1 VYKNLQVLEGIPSDQ
16 LISTMRF
23 ISASLGVE
31 CRYCHV
37 QDHFDNDDKKP
48 KQSARDM
55 MRMMA
60 TINKDSFSGDRE
72 VTCYS
77 CHKGSPKPD
86 AIPAVASEAHAQT
99 VTDPSAGKLPAN
111 LPTADELID
120 HYIQAAGG
128 AVAIDRITSREESG
142 TATLNGQ
149 SVHFEVF
156 SRNPGEQVV
165 VRHLAAGDD
174 VAVLNRDEGWFS
186 TPGRPLREMEAADLD
201 AARMDADIQ
210 FPLHIKRLFADL
222 SVEYPERIGDREVYV
237 ISGTREGRPAVKL
250 YFDEQSGLLVR
261 LVRYAESPL
270 GRVPTQLDFDDY
282 RNVDGVET
290 PFRWTVAQPGESSTM
305 RMEHVQQNIPI
316 DEAKFAKPAGRG

>member
-1 VYKNLQVLEGIPSDQ
+1 
-16 LISTMRF
+16 
-23 ISASLGVE
+23 
-31 CRYCHV
+31 
-37 QDHFDNDDKKP
+37 
-48 KQSARDM
+48 
-55 MRMMA
+55 
-60 TINKDSFSGDRE
+60 
-72 VTCYS
+72 
-77 CHKGSPKPD
+77 
-86 AIPAVASEAHAQT
+86 
-99 VTDPSAGKLPAN
+99 
-111 LPTADELID
+111 
-120 HYIQAAGG
+120 
-128 AVAIDRITSREESG
+128 
-142 TATLNGQ
+142 
-149 SVHFEVF
+149 
-156 SRNPGEQVV
+156 
-165 VRHLAAGDD
+165 LAAGDD